1 MKEEIFWILLSK
13 KLAGEAS
20 QAELL
25 ELAALLESNPEWRL
39 SSESL
44 SEIWSATPQPLRSSQ
59 NTHDAYLSHMVRLKE
74 VDPSFEIVNE
84 SDPEIDSE
92 ENLLMPSSDNFFT
105 AILRQPKKLA
115 AYSLVTFAVLFFSYQ
130 LVFNTGN
137 AGASIASKNLNELT
151 IHPGSRSKI
160 VLPDGSQ
167 VWVNSG
173 SKLSYAS
180 NFDGKIREVYLN
192 GEAYFEVTK
201 NPQKP
206 FIVHTSGIDIKVL
219 GTEFNVKAFD
229 LEPTIEATLI
239 RGSIEV
245 LKKDDANAGSVLL
258 KPHEKL
264 VYQKLLEKNYYSK
277 TSLDKEIVK
286 AAPADL
292 KSLIIIKPISLNIPD
307 SDIKETAWLKNK
319 FVFED
324 ETLANLAVRLERWYN
339 IKINIQDQNL
349 NAYRVSGSFVDETAE
364 QALNELKLL
373 IPFNY
378 KIKNNEFFIMK

>member
-39 SSESL
+39 ASESL
-44 SEIWSATPQPLRSSQ
+44 LEIWSATPHPPHSSQ
-59 NTHDAYLSHMVRLKE
+59 QAHDAYLSHMVRLKE
-74 VDPSFEIVNE
+74 VDPSFEIVDE
-84 SDPEIDSE
+84 SKQEIEIEEDS
-92 ENLLMPSSDNFFT
+92 LMPISDNFFT
-105 AILRQPKKLA
+105 TILRQPKKLA
-115 AYSLVTFAVLFFSYQ
+115 AYSFVTFAILFFSYQ

-137 AGASIASKNLNELT
+137 ASTSIASKNLNELT
-151 IHPGSRSKI
+151 IHPGSKSKV

-201 NPQKP
+201 NPKKP

-229 LEPTIEATLI
+229 MESTIEATLI

>member
-39 SSESL
+39 ASESL
-44 SEIWSATPQPLRSSQ
+44 LDIFSSTPHFPPSSQ
-59 NTHDAYLSHMVRLKE
+59 QAHDAYLSHIVRLKE
-74 VDPSFEIVNE
+74 VDPSFEMVDE
-84 SDPEIDSE
+84 SEQDIENIEDS
-92 ENLLMPSSDNFFT
+92 LMPISDNFFT
-105 AILRQPKKLA
+105 TILRQPKKLA
-115 AYSLVTFAVLFFSYQ
+115 AYSFMTFAILFFSYQ
-130 LVFNTGN
+130 LVFNAGN
-137 AGASIASKNLNELT
+137 ASTSIASKNLNELT
-151 IHPGSRSKI
+151 IHPGSKSKV

-192 GEAYFEVTK
+192 GEAYFEVAK

-229 LEPTIEATLI
+229 VEPTIEATLI

-245 LKKDDANAGSVLL
+245 LKKDDATAGSVLL

-264 VYQKLLEKNYYSK
+264 VFQKLLEKNYYSK
-277 TSLDKEIVK
+277 TSLDKQIVK

-349 NAYRVSGSFVDETAE
+349 SAYRVSGSFVDETAE

>member
-1 MKEEIFWILLSK
+1 
-13 KLAGEAS
+13 
-20 QAELL
+20 
-25 ELAALLESNPEWRL
+25 
-39 SSESL
+39 
-44 SEIWSATPQPLRSSQ
+44 
-59 NTHDAYLSHMVRLKE
+59 
-74 VDPSFEIVNE
+74 
-84 SDPEIDSE
+84 
-92 ENLLMPSSDNFFT
+92 
-105 AILRQPKKLA
+105 
-115 AYSLVTFAVLFFSYQ
+115 
-130 LVFNTGN
+130 
-137 AGASIASKNLNELT
+137 
-151 IHPGSRSKI
+151 
-160 VLPDGSQ
+160 
-167 VWVNSG
+167 
-173 SKLSYAS
+173 
-180 NFDGKIREVYLN
+180 
-192 GEAYFEVTK
+192 
-201 NPQKP
+201 
-206 FIVHTSGIDIKVL
+206 VHTSGIDIKVL

-258 KPHEKL
+258 KPHEEL